1 MLADA
6 LSRASGKEDGDNKDT
21 CNKQL
26 INVIVDNAN
35 KKDVDL
41 ELNNNNDQ
49 YKNIEFKKK

>member
-1 MLADA
+1 VLADA